1 MAGPILPA
9 GLSLSG
15 YFLPGDQQIFKF
27 AGTFFIVL
35 PKSLFLLPLSI
46 MSFEEL
52 ITFFLIAVGLS
63 FDSFAVSV
71 SCGLVKQEIRFRQ
84 AVVIALSLA
93 FFQGGFPFLGWLA
106 VNSLRA
112 LIAVFDHWIAFV
124 LLVLVG
130 VKMLVEGIKPDGSLH
145 KCNPFKWK
153 VLLGLSVAT
162 SIDALV
168 VGLSFGFL
176 DTEIWNP
183 VIIIFLVTF
192 IASML
197 GMLFGKNITAKQS
210 HRSLIPG
217 GIILILIGFKILIEH
232 LWFHQV

>member
-1 MAGPILPA
+1 M
-9 GLSLSG
+9 SL
-15 YFLPGDQQIFKF
+15 
-27 AGTFFIVL
+27 
-35 PKSLFLLPLSI
+35 
-46 MSFEEL
+46 EEL
-52 ITFFLIAVGLS
+52 ITFSLIAVGLS

-71 SCGLVKQEIRFRQ
+71 SCGLIKQGMRFRQ
-84 AVVIALSLA
+84 AVLIAFSLA
-93 FFQGGFPFLGWLA
+93 FFQGAFPFLGWLA
-106 VNSLRA
+106 ARTVQE
-112 LIAVFDHWIAFV
+112 LIAFLDHWIAFV

-145 KCNPFKWK
+145 KYNPLKWK

-176 DTEIWNP
+176 DTQIWYP

-192 IASML
+192 IVSML
-197 GMLFGKNITAKQS
+197 GMLFGKNITAKRS

-217 GIILILIGFKILIEH
+217 GIILILIGLKILIEH